1 MMTKKGKVIFVLIFS
16 VVLVIGVVGWQV
28 LKLYTQSNSTDTAN
42 VATSEE
48 TISKNKTTDTMET
61 NNTESEQMLKKQVEE
76 EVQSQVKK
84 EQEVV
89 KQRVTDFSST
99 FLTYTSKT
107 ATTDFEKAARYMTK
121 QAQSANQPNTDE
133 KYETNQGIY
142 KQAAGEVDVY
152 LDMPLNGKEASFISI
167 VACHSESD
175 VGASA
180 DFPLLLK
187 GELEKQEDNTW
198 LISQVVIGNPA
209 NFPEVFFQ

>member
-1 MMTKKGKVIFVLIFS
+1 MMSRKGKLFFVLITVIVI
-16 VVLVIGVVGWQV
+16 VVGVIGWQV
-28 LKLYTQSNSTDTAN
+28 FQLYTQPTAKEKVN

-48 TISKNKTTDTMET
+48 TISKNRTTDTTET
-61 NNTESEQMLKKQVEE
+61 TSTESEQMMKKQVEE
-76 EVQSQVKK
+76 EIQAQVKK

-89 KQRVTDFSST
+89 KQRVTDFSSP
-99 FLTYTSKT
+99 FLTYTSRT

-142 KQAAGEVDVY
+142 KQAAGDVDVY
-152 LDMPLNGKEASFISI
+152 LDMPLNGKEASFISM

-175 VGASA
+175 GGVSA